1 MVLLFLLKGLGG
13 IFWLGEFKME
23 EPVQEIIQQPIIA
36 EKKKSKGWILL
47 IFILIIFGLV
57 ILAIF

>member
-1 MVLLFLLKGLGG
+1 
-13 IFWLGEFKME
+13 ME

-47 IFILIIFGLV
+47 IFILII
-57 ILAIF
+57 